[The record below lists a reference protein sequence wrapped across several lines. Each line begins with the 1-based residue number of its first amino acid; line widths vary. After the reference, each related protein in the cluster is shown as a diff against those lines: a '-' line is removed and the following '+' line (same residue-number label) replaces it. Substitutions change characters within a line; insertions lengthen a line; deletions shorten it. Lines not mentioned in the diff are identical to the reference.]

1 MPTRV
6 AQTVRPDLSQ
16 QPASRAGDRTFTG
29 NPNLRP
35 ATGMEPLTAD
45 TAQRLS
51 TSAAFPKPLAS
62 TQPAFTIGSADASV
76 SPSKKRMHNALKTRQ
91 GSVSASTTLL
101 PRANP
106 FAQYGVAGVSSSQ
119 PGRTSSRGSPVATQ
133 SGFGSP
139 QPSPRRVLKA
149 VWPSDGAQ
157 GMNIDLIT
165 PLEPATAEARSTT
178 SQPAVSSAFNG
189 SATHPVAQPESTSS
203 LAASSFFPQKNL
215 SAPLSTQAPFQ
226 TGIGPTSQTT
236 SGGHSPSAHQQPAGT
251 SPSASAAPASPPRGP
266 GPSTSAAAA
275 TAASCFGFGS
285 ALAETASASMPSP
298 QGPFHGFGLH
308 ADFEQAALDTPSAR
322 FPGFQPGIQNHRT
335 PGPSA
340 AKRGL
345 RGKLK
350 AGTHAHTPQGTP
362 AGTPMSTCSQGTPLT
377 PMDISPQQ
385 NAEGHA
391 SAPTPPPQP
400 HFTPQAAALSNP
412 SFQFSFGASSSPDVP
427 KQAGAKHT
435 PKGRKSAAKSAA
447 DLPKSRFVPGN
458 ATDTST
464 GFSTASGS
472 SAPAQARSAS
482 TAGAAGFGTAFG
494 APAQAQQSTTSTAGA
509 AGFGTAFGETA
520 QAQLSTAAGA
530 AKLGKA
536 FGTTAQAQ
544 PRTAGTAGFAEQRP
558 TAPNGFATKLAAPS
572 GFSASGI
579 GAYTSCIPFSV
590 PGRPMDS
597 RISDACAM
605 GLFGINLDSTAA
617 QSATTQAA
625 AEPAATA
632 GASAATA
639 GTHSVHQQPPTAK
652 SCATSSFFAAGIMEG
667 GNAKRDHPSA
677 SCTAP
682 AQQSSFDSRGFFAA
696 AAESQP
702 TTAGQATQPSAY
714 PFTMGAQT
722 TPTHHSGR
730 PLFGGEHL
738 ATNLHDKL
746 VLEEQLVAA
755 TEAQAAQAA
764 ASYPKH
770 FQPSAAA
777 PAPFSAAAVA
787 AANGASS
794 EAAQQ
799 QAAQQSAAGSASVAS
814 AAAPTAAVPPQ
825 FIFGSSAAPAGNYA
839 AADAAGRAAQ
849 SQPQGFSFGTAHSFP
864 AQQAAAQPAPSE
876 PFVFCASAPFPA
888 ASEAAGRQAR
898 DGANFPPAEGSQAG
912 WPQAAPFSTA
922 SPAATS
928 EAPPHFASGPVSTN
942 SVRPGLHSPSG
953 VAKHISS
960 RGSVSGAGQ
969 HGRPV
974 PGSPHAR
981 RTRPT
986 PRKQPHPQVPQPPR
1000 QQAQA
1005 QPGRGHM
1012 APPAER
1018 AKVEAAAERD
1028 RQQGNMAFAKPDY
1041 LAAGKLYTQ
1050 GLNTLDRAGIHDG
1063 EVFVRLLTNRAA
1075 CHLSLA
1081 RPLSA
1086 LKDCRMAVEA
1096 DPTNSR
1102 AATRA
1107 ATCHIKMGQLTE
1119 ATAVLE
1125 AVKATVPAG
1134 HPVPPDLA
1142 SKQSDLELTKR
1153 MVTEATA
1160 ALQAASNMPAVKE
1173 AQKQVESLSWEG
1185 GYCPFSQ
1192 SLQALNA
1199 TALLRLHR
1207 FDEAVSLA
1215 RKHAAP
1221 SRECPSGL
1229 HWPWWVQAQAAFLKG
1244 DLAQMREVLQGGV
1257 QKLEQHPDHQE
1268 DVPTR
1273 PEVTELLEK
1282 AQKLLQLKEAGNRA
1296 VQAQQWQDAIKV
1308 YTLAITACA
1317 DAPPVF
1323 AAVLHSN
1330 RAAAHQHLEQYTD
1343 AVADSLR
1350 AKALDPSY
1358 AKVYSRLA
1366 AVLGSLHLS
1375 SGVVAALEQL
1385 AELMKS
1391 HGARDPFKTASRLS
1405 QARGDVRRKQPV
1417 HHYRLLGLSQTCSS
1431 EEVRKAYKKC
1441 SLRFHP
1447 DKAITHCKFAF
1458 SLGLQG
1464 AALGDRLEIETRVRD
1479 EANWL
1484 FKCISEA
1491 NVVLSDSQKRHILDG
1506 ELEFE
1511 ERRMFYRNDL
1521 STPPGGSYS
1530 FSRPAASASN
1540 RASAN
1545 PRPAANPQPS
1555 AHARAGMRHSSR
1567 DTNERAWWQN
1577 GGESDDSDDDLFG
1590 SHADSGSN
1598 FY

>member
-472 SAPAQARSAS
+472 SAPAQA
-482 TAGAAGFGTAFG
+482 
-494 APAQAQQSTTSTAGA
+494 
-509 AGFGTAFGETA
+509 
-520 QAQLSTAAGA
+520 
-530 AKLGKA
+530 
-536 FGTTAQAQ
+536 
-544 PRTAGTAGFAEQRP
+544 
-558 TAPNGFATKLAAPS
+558 
-572 GFSASGI
+572 
-579 GAYTSCIPFSV
+579 
-590 PGRPMDS
+590 RPMDS

>member
-6 AQTVRPDLSQ
+6 AQPVRPDLSQ
-16 QPASRAGDRTFTG
+16 QHASRAGDRTFTG
-29 NPNLRP
+29 NANLRP
-35 ATGMEPLTAD
+35 ATGMETLTSD

-51 TSAAFPKPLAS
+51 TSAAFPKPVAS
-62 TQPAFTIGSADASV
+62 TQPAFTIGSGAASV

-91 GSVSASTTLL
+91 GSAAASTTLP

-106 FAQYGVAGVSSSQ
+106 FAQYGVANGVSSSQ
-119 PGRTSSRGSPVATQ
+119 PGRTTARGSPLAAQ

-139 QPSPRRVLKA
+139 HPSPRRSLKT
-149 VWPSDGAQ
+149 VRRSDGAQ
-157 GMNIDLIT
+157 GMNIDLTT
-165 PLEPATAEARSTT
+165 PLEAAAADLIKSNA
-178 SQPAVSSAFNG
+178 SQPAASSAFNG
-189 SATHPVAQPESTSS
+189 SATQPVAQPESASS
-203 LAASSFFPQKNL
+203 TAASSFFAQKRFP
-215 SAPLSTQAPFQ
+215 APLSTQASFS
-226 TGIGPTSQTT
+226 TGTGSTSQTRN
-236 SGGHSPSAHQQPAGT
+236 S
-251 SPSASAAPASPPRGP
+251 
-266 GPSTSAAAA
+266 
-275 TAASCFGFGS
+275 
-285 ALAETASASMPSP
+285 
-298 QGPFHGFGLH
+298 
-308 ADFEQAALDTPSAR
+308 EQAAPDTPSAH
-322 FPGFQPGIQNHRT
+322 FPSSQPGIQNQKT

-350 AGTHAHTPQGTP
+350 PGSHAHTPHGTP
-362 AGTPMSTCSQGTPLT
+362 AGTPMSTGSQGTPLT

-385 NAEGHA
+385 YTEGPA

-400 HFTPQAAALSNP
+400 QFTPQAAAPSNP
-412 SFQFSFGASSSPDVP
+412 SFQFSFGASSSSDVP
-427 KQAGAKHT
+427 KQ
-435 PKGRKSAAKSAA
+435 
-447 DLPKSRFVPGN
+447 
-458 ATDTST
+458 
-464 GFSTASGS
+464 
-472 SAPAQARSAS
+472 
-482 TAGAAGFGTAFG
+482 
-494 APAQAQQSTTSTAGA
+494 
-509 AGFGTAFGETA
+509 
-520 QAQLSTAAGA
+520 
-530 AKLGKA
+530 
-536 FGTTAQAQ
+536 
-544 PRTAGTAGFAEQRP
+544 
-558 TAPNGFATKLAAPS
+558 
-572 GFSASGI
+572 
-579 GAYTSCIPFSV
+579 
-590 PGRPMDS
+590 
-597 RISDACAM
+597 
-605 GLFGINLDSTAA
+605 
-617 QSATTQAA
+617 
-625 AEPAATA
+625 
-632 GASAATA
+632 
-639 GTHSVHQQPPTAK
+639 
-652 SCATSSFFAAGIMEG
+652 
-667 GNAKRDHPSA
+667 
-677 SCTAP
+677 
-682 AQQSSFDSRGFFAA
+682 
-696 AAESQP
+696 
-702 TTAGQATQPSAY
+702 
-714 PFTMGAQT
+714 
-722 TPTHHSGR
+722 
-730 PLFGGEHL
+730 
-738 ATNLHDKL
+738 
-746 VLEEQLVAA
+746 
-755 TEAQAAQAA
+755 
-764 ASYPKH
+764 
-770 FQPSAAA
+770 
-777 PAPFSAAAVA
+777 
-787 AANGASS
+787 
-794 EAAQQ
+794 
-799 QAAQQSAAGSASVAS
+799 
-814 AAAPTAAVPPQ
+814 
-825 FIFGSSAAPAGNYA
+825 
-839 AADAAGRAAQ
+839 
-849 SQPQGFSFGTAHSFP
+849 
-864 AQQAAAQPAPSE
+864 
-876 PFVFCASAPFPA
+876 
-888 ASEAAGRQAR
+888 
-898 DGANFPPAEGSQAG
+898 
-912 WPQAAPFSTA
+912 
-922 SPAATS
+922 
-928 EAPPHFASGPVSTN
+928 
-942 SVRPGLHSPSG
+942 
-953 VAKHISS
+953 
-960 RGSVSGAGQ
+960 AGQ

-986 PRKQPHPQVPQPPR
+986 PRKQPHPQISQPPKP
-1000 QQAQA
+1000 QAQA
-1005 QPGRGHM
+1005 QPVRGHM
-1012 APPAER
+1012 ASGEER

-1086 LKDCRMAVEA
+1086 LKDCHMAVEA
-1096 DPTNSR
+1096 DPTNVR

-1134 HPVPPDLA
+1134 HPVPSDLA

-1153 MVTEATA
+1153 MVTEAKA
-1160 ALQAASNMPAVKE
+1160 ALQAAGNMPAVKE
-1173 AQKQVESLSWEG
+1173 AQKLVESLSWEG

-1221 SRECPSGL
+1221 SRECPTGL

-1244 DLAQMREVLQGGV
+1244 DLTQMQELLQGGV

-1273 PEVTELLEK
+1273 PELTGLL
-1282 AQKLLQLKEAGNRA
+1282 ANAHKLLQLKEAGNKA
-1296 VQAQQWQDAIKV
+1296 VQAQNWQDAIKI
-1308 YTLAITACA
+1308 YTLAITNCA
-1317 DAPPVF
+1317 DAPPLF

-1330 RAAAHQHLEQYTD
+1330 RAAVHQHLDQYTD

-1417 HHYRLLGLSQTCSS
+1417 HHYRLFGLSQTCAS

-1447 DKAITHCKFAF
+1447 DKAVTHCKFAF

-1464 AALGDRLEIETRVRD
+1464 AALADRLEIETRVRD

-1491 NVVLSDSQKRHILDG
+1491 NVVLSDPQKRHILDS

-1530 FSRPAASASN
+1530 FSRPAASANN

-1567 DTNERAWWQN
+1567 TTNERAWWQN
-1577 GGESDDSDDDLFG
+1577 GGDSDDSDEELFG
-1590 SHADSGSN
+1590 SHPDSGFN

>member
-1 MPTRV
+1 MA
-6 AQTVRPDLSQ
+6 AQP
-16 QPASRAGDRTFTG
+16 
-29 NPNLRP
+29 
-35 ATGMEPLTAD
+35 
-45 TAQRLS
+45 
-51 TSAAFPKPLAS
+51 
-62 TQPAFTIGSADASV
+62 
-76 SPSKKRMHNALKTRQ
+76 
-91 GSVSASTTLL
+91 
-101 PRANP
+101 
-106 FAQYGVAGVSSSQ
+106 
-119 PGRTSSRGSPVATQ
+119 
-133 SGFGSP
+133 GFGSP
-139 QPSPRRVLKA
+139 QPSSRRSLKP
-149 VWPSDGAQ
+149 VRRSDGAE
-157 GMNIDLIT
+157 GMNIDLTT
-165 PLEPATAEARSTT
+165 PLEAAAAEVKTTA
-178 SQPAVSSAFNG
+178 SQPAASSACSGF
-189 SATHPVAQPESTSS
+189 ATQPVAHSESASS
-203 LAASSFFPQKNL
+203 TAASSFFAQNL
-215 SAPLSTQAPFQ
+215 AAPLSTQASFQ
-226 TGIGPTSQTT
+226 TGT
-236 SGGHSPSAHQQPAGT
+236 
-251 SPSASAAPASPPRGP
+251 
-266 GPSTSAAAA
+266 
-275 TAASCFGFGS
+275 
-285 ALAETASASMPSP
+285 ETASDAMPSP
-298 QGPFHGFGLH
+298 QRPFQGFGLH
-308 ADFEQAALDTPSAR
+308 ADSEQAALDTPSAR
-322 FPGFQPGIQNHRT
+322 FPGFQPGLQNHRT
-335 PGPSA
+335 SGLSA

-350 AGTHAHTPQGTP
+350 PGTHAHTPESTP

-385 NAEGHA
+385 NAEGPA

-400 HFTPQAAALSNP
+400 HFTPQAAAPSNS
-412 SFQFSFGASSSPDVP
+412 SFQFSF
-427 KQAGAKHT
+427 
-435 PKGRKSAAKSAA
+435 
-447 DLPKSRFVPGN
+447 
-458 ATDTST
+458 
-464 GFSTASGS
+464 
-472 SAPAQARSAS
+472 
-482 TAGAAGFGTAFG
+482 
-494 APAQAQQSTTSTAGA
+494 
-509 AGFGTAFGETA
+509 
-520 QAQLSTAAGA
+520 
-530 AKLGKA
+530 
-536 FGTTAQAQ
+536 
-544 PRTAGTAGFAEQRP
+544 
-558 TAPNGFATKLAAPS
+558 
-572 GFSASGI
+572 
-579 GAYTSCIPFSV
+579 
-590 PGRPMDS
+590 
-597 RISDACAM
+597 
-605 GLFGINLDSTAA
+605 
-617 QSATTQAA
+617 
-625 AEPAATA
+625 
-632 GASAATA
+632 
-639 GTHSVHQQPPTAK
+639 
-652 SCATSSFFAAGIMEG
+652 
-667 GNAKRDHPSA
+667 
-677 SCTAP
+677 
-682 AQQSSFDSRGFFAA
+682 
-696 AAESQP
+696 
-702 TTAGQATQPSAY
+702 
-714 PFTMGAQT
+714 
-722 TPTHHSGR
+722 
-730 PLFGGEHL
+730 
-738 ATNLHDKL
+738 
-746 VLEEQLVAA
+746 
-755 TEAQAAQAA
+755 
-764 ASYPKH
+764 
-770 FQPSAAA
+770 
-777 PAPFSAAAVA
+777 
-787 AANGASS
+787 
-794 EAAQQ
+794 
-799 QAAQQSAAGSASVAS
+799 
-814 AAAPTAAVPPQ
+814 
-825 FIFGSSAAPAGNYA
+825 
-839 AADAAGRAAQ
+839 AGRAAQ
-849 SQPQGFSFGTAHSFP
+849 SQSQGFSFGTVHSFP
-864 AQQAAAQPAPSE
+864 AQPAPSQ
-876 PFVFCASAPFPA
+876 PFVFGASASSSA
-888 ASEAAGRQAR
+888 ASEAAARYPR
-898 DGANFPPAEGSQAG
+898 DGTNFPSAGRSQAG

-928 EAPPHFASGPVSTN
+928 EAPLQFASGPVNTAG
-942 SVRPGLHSPSG
+942 VKPGLHSPSG
-953 VAKHISS
+953 VAKHTSS
-960 RGSVSGAGQ
+960 RGGVSGAGQ

-981 RTRPT
+981 RTRPA
-986 PRKQPHPQVPQPPR
+986 PRKQPHPQVSQPLR

-1005 QPGRGHM
+1005 QPVRGHM
-1012 APPAER
+1012 ASTEER
-1018 AKVEAAAERD
+1018 AAVEAAAERD

-1086 LKDCRMAVEA
+1086 LKDCHMAVQA
-1096 DPTNSR
+1096 DPTNVR

-1107 ATCHIKMGQLTE
+1107 ATCHIKMGQLAE

-1125 AVKATVPAG
+1125 AVRATVCAG

-1153 MVTEATA
+1153 MVAEAIS
-1160 ALQAASNMPAVKE
+1160 ALQAAGSMPAVKE
-1173 AQKQVESLSWEG
+1173 AQTQVESLSWEG

-1221 SRECPSGL
+1221 SRECSTGL
-1229 HWPWWVQAQAAFLKG
+1229 HWPWWVQAQAAFLRG
-1244 DLAQMREVLQGGV
+1244 DLAQMREVLQGGM
-1257 QKLEQHPDHQE
+1257 QKLEQHPDHRE

-1273 PEVTELLEK
+1273 PEVTDLLEK

-1296 VQAQQWQDAIKV
+1296 VQAQQWQDAIKM

-1330 RAAAHQHLEQYTD
+1330 RAAVHQHLDQYTD

-1417 HHYRLLGLSQTCSS
+1417 HHYRLLGLSQTCAS

-1464 AALGDRLEIETRVRD
+1464 AALADRLEIETRVRD

-1491 NVVLSDSQKRHILDG
+1491 NVVLSDSQKRHILDS

-1555 AHARAGMRHSSR
+1555 AHARAGMRRSSR
-1567 DTNERAWWQN
+1567 ATTERAWWQN

-1598 FY
+1598 IY